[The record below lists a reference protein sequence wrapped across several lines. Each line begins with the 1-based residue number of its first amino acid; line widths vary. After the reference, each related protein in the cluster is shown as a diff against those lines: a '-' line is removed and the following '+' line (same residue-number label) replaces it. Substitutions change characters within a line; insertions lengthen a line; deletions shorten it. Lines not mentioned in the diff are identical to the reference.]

1 MRYKPKSTAALH
13 IALGGLPD
21 KMRVEA
27 DKNLGVS
34 AHTVGELR
42 KVTTWPENLVITT
55 PAERSPESAVKGEQ
69 GQRGDAHFA
78 ENIKIRLS
86 A

>member
-42 KVTTWPENLVITT
+42 KVTAWPKNLVLTT
-55 PAERSPESAVKGEQ
+55 PQERSPESAVKVSKATVAT
-69 GQRGDAHFA
+69 RTSPKA
-78 ENIKIRLS
+78 
-86 A
+86 

>member
-21 KMRVEA
+21 KMRVES

-55 PAERSPESAVKGEQ
+55 PAERSPESAVKVSKASVAT
-69 GQRGDAHFA
+69 RTSP
-78 ENIKIRLS
+78 KT
-86 A
+86 